1 MKPTAVLALLP
12 LALLPAGAGSITIP
26 ETTRYLSLTGAD
38 FAPGVGTEVYTAD
51 SVPFVS
57 AAVAWPPAAPCSAV
71 AAVSLPHG
79 ATIQELKV
87 RYFDSSGTHNADVL
101 LRRHDLFGTTLPETL
116 ASAASSGTSGFQT
129 RTDGSVQSPVVD
141 NESFVYWI
149 DLNSFQTPLGTL
161 RLDGIVIEYTV
172 TAPLP

>member
-1 MKPTAVLALLP
+1 M
-12 LALLPAGAGSITIP
+12 LLPARSP
-26 ETTRYLSLTGAD
+26 EE
-38 FAPGVGTEVYTAD
+38 GT
-51 SVPFVS
+51 SS
-57 AAVAWPPAAPCSAV
+57 AAPLA
-71 AAVSLPHG
+71 G
-79 ATIQELKV
+79 V
-87 RYFDSSGTHNADVL
+87 RSSGTHSADVL